1 MTGPTED
8 KGGTHVADTTARENA
23 IKAIEQAVRE
33 AELEVERPREGS
45 FLVTI
50 PGTAKL
56 KTLVWLEAG
65 PHSLTLT
72 SFFCRRPDENHAGFY
87 QWLTRRGSDMYG
99 MAFTSDEVGDVYIRG
114 RLPLGGVTVDE
125 VDRLLGCVLTYSDE
139 NFNTALELGFA
150 SAIRKEWKWRLER
163 GHDTR
168 NLRAFAHLAEPAGTS
183 SD

>member
-1 MTGPTED
+1 M
-8 KGGTHVADTTARENA
+8 ADTTARENA
-23 IKAIEQAVRE
+23 IEAIHEAVTE
-33 AELEVERPREGS
+33 AGLEVERPRPES
-45 FLVTI
+45 FLVSL
-50 PGTAKL
+50 PGTARL
-56 KTLVWLEAG
+56 RTLVWLEAG

-72 SFFCRRPDENHAGFY
+72 SFFCRRPDENHAAFY

-114 RLPLGGVTVDE
+114 RLPLSGITAQE

-150 SAIRKEWKWRLER
+150 SAIRKEWKWRVSR

-168 NLRAFAHLAEPAGTS
+168 NLRAFAHLTEPGHDLPRNGS
-183 SD
+183 

>member
-1 MTGPTED
+1 MTATGKE
-8 KGGTHVADTTARENA
+8 GRHVEETTARESA
-23 IKAIEQAVRE
+23 IKAIDE
-33 AELEVERPREGS
+33 ALTEADLEVERPREGS

-50 PGTAKL
+50 PGEAKL

-87 QWLTRRGSDMYG
+87 QWLTRLGTDMYG

-114 RLPLGGVTVDE
+114 RLPLAGITPEE

-150 SAIRKEWKWRLER
+150 SAIRKEWKWRTER

-168 NLRAFAHLAEPAGTS
+168 NLRAFAHLAETADEG
-183 SD
+183 

>member
-1 MTGPTED
+1 MGAQTERESAIRAITD
-8 KGGTHVADTTARENA
+8 AVA
-23 IKAIEQAVRE
+23 E

-50 PGTAKL
+50 PGTARL
-56 KTLVWLEAG
+56 KTMVWLEAG

-87 QWLTRRGSDMYG
+87 QWLTRRNSDMYG
-99 MAFTSDEVGDVYIRG
+99 MAFASDDVGDVYLRG
-114 RLPLGGVTVDE
+114 RLPLGGVTPGE

-150 SAIRKEWKWRLER
+150 TAIRKEWKWRTDR

-168 NLRAFAHLAEPAGTS
+168 NLSAFTHLVEPEAEAATGPATGS
-183 SD
+183 PAER

>member
-1 MTGPTED
+1 MGAETERESAIRAIT
-8 KGGTHVADTTARENA
+8 KAVAEAGL
-23 IKAIEQAVRE
+23 E
-33 AELEVERPREGS
+33 AESPREGS

-56 KTLVWLEAG
+56 RTMVWLEAG

-72 SFFCRRPDENHAGFY
+72 SFFCRQPDENHAGFY
-87 QWLTRRGSDMYG
+87 QWLTRRSSDMYG
-99 MAFTSDEVGDVYIRG
+99 MAFASDDVGDVYIRG
-114 RLPLGGVTVDE
+114 RLPLGGVTPEE

-150 SAIRKEWKWRLER
+150 TAIRKEWKWRISR

-168 NLRAFAHLAEPAGTS
+168 NLSAFAHLVEPAPEAPAETVTGPAS
-183 SD
+183 EQ